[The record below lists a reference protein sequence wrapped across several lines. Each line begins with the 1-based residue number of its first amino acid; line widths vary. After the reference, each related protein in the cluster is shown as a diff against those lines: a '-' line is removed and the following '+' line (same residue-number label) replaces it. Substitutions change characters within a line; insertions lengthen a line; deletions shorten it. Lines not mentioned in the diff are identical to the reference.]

1 MVLFKQFGEYFS
13 SEANFC
19 PNCPSFAQVRNFS
32 SNSFFKDIL
41 MLWQHLALSVSA
53 AIFSGFLGTSRRWMV
68 GHGLDRKSNL
78 CPKNVKPMS
87 KVCPEK
93 GHVQGLSHWCPSL
106 VKVLSNLCQVHD
118 LLDRDW
124 TKKSTACLNSVH
136 ISLKSCQFLQWAL
149 FGHTLDWEK
158 SVQGSHFKLLK
169 YIGLRLDK
177 LWTWTYTQYS
187 L

>member
-1 MVLFKQFGEYFS
+1 MRTAVRFSQDLTRNITVLQGTAVPLSLKLRLWTTAQGSLFRT
-13 SEANFC
+13 NFAGTC
-19 PNCPSFAQVRNFS
+19 TWRRRSRRQN
-32 SNSFFKDIL
+32 I
-41 MLWQHLALSVSA
+41 
-53 AIFSGFLGTSRRWMV
+53 GTSRWWMV

-136 ISLKSCQFLQWAL
+136 ISLKSCQFLQ
-149 FGHTLDWEK
+149 
-158 SVQGSHFKLLK
+158 
-169 YIGLRLDK
+169 
-177 LWTWTYTQYS
+177 
-187 L
+187 